1 MSSSAQCDECEA
13 ILEEIRN
20 ASAELHLSP
29 KLSAELRDDGEVIL
43 RTFGGT
49 EEDFEEGLRKFKFQ
63 FRPHPPNELI
73 AASGY
78 PKIVAVW
85 HRMSEHRRHT
95 GHIVLFRK

>member
-1 MSSSAQCDECEA
+1 MTSSAQCDECEA

-29 KLSAELRDDGEVIL
+29 ELSAELRDDGEGIL

-49 EEDFEEGLRKFKFQ
+49 EGDFEEGLRKFQ
-63 FRPHPPNELI
+63 FRPQPPRYQIECY
-73 AASGY
+73 GY
-78 PKIVAVW
+78 PRIAAVW
-85 HRMSEHRRHT
+85 HRMGEHRLRT